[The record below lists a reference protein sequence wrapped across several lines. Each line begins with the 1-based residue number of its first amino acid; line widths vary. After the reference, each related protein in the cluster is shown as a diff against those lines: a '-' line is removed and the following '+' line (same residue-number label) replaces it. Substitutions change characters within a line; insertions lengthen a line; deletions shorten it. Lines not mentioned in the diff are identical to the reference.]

1 MMLGLDPKV
10 ETEGFPSLFYTPELS
25 VTTTDHKTMDVP
37 NPLSFFKF
45 DHIPG
50 NFKDATRVSAW
61 VNFGTYAGV
70 DYPHFSIWPHT
81 ADLPTPSESDIDDHQ
96 KTLKQQVE
104 DLRMKVGMLFS
115 FLDDVDPSMT

>member
-10 ETEGFPSLFYTPELS
+10 KTEGFPSLFYTRELS

-37 NPLSFFKF
+37 NPFSFFSF

-50 NFKDATRVSAW
+50 NFKDTTRVSAW
-61 VNFGTYAGV
+61 VNIGV
-70 DYPHFSIWPHT
+70 DYQHFSIWPHT

-96 KTLKQQVE
+96 KTLKQQAE

-115 FLDDVDPSMT
+115 FLDDADPSMTYN